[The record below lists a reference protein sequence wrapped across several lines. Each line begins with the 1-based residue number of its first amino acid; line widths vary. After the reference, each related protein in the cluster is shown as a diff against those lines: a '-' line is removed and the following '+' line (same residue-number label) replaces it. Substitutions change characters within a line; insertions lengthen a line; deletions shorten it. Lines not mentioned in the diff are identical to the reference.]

1 MIFEELKSALDR
13 DENDMR
19 NDIMDIKYDQF
30 NMVQPKMNYFFYQAP
45 HQQQQSL
52 YPRMRE
58 KESDVNTS
66 FINHQ
71 NESLMISPFKQTLPN
86 RHKQQ
91 ISGSRSS
98 NSVIR
103 QKSK

>member
-1 MIFEELKSALDR
+1 
-13 DENDMR
+13 
-19 NDIMDIKYDQF
+19 
-30 NMVQPKMNYFFYQAP
+30 
-45 HQQQQSL
+45 
-52 YPRMRE
+52 MRE